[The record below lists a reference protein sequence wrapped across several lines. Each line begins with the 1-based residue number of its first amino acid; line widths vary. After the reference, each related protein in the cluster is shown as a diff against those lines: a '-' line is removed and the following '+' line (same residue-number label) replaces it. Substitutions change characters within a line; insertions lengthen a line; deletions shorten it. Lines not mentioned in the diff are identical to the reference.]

1 MNLKR
6 LCLIILDG
14 WGINEREEGN
24 AISIA
29 STPNIDS
36 YYKSYPWTEL
46 ATSGA
51 AVGLPE
57 GQMGNSEVGHITMG
71 SGRVVDQEL
80 TRITKTIKDG
90 SLARNPVLLELLR
103 KVRKAGGRLHLA
115 GLLSDGGV
123 HSHEDHL
130 YALIDIAAGQGVK
143 DIRVH
148 AILDGRDTPPKSGL
162 GYVKKLT
169 ARLKQSGAGKVATVS
184 GRYYAMDRD
193 KRWERVELAY
203 EAMVS
208 GKGEAAA
215 DAVRAVEDSY
225 ARDITDEFMIPT
237 IIEDDFQPISDGDA
251 LLFFNFRADRAR
263 EIVSAFAV
271 EDFDGFKREALPK
284 LSAMATMTPY
294 EKGLGVPVLFSPE
307 DLKNILGEVLSYE
320 GVKQFRV
327 SETEKYAHITFFFN
341 GGIEEP
347 FEGEDRLVIP
357 SIKDAAT
364 YDLVPHMRSLE
375 IAMAA
380 VERITRGEHSF
391 LLLNIANGDM
401 VGHTGNLEAA
411 VKACEAVDMAVGKV
425 TGTAMREGWS
435 VIITSDHGNVEQ
447 MICHRT
453 GAPFTAHMSSKV
465 PFIIIDKDLVGVKL
479 REHGGLRDVA
489 PTVLKLMGL
498 EVPAEM
504 TGKALY

>member
-1 MNLKR
+1 MKR

-14 WGINEREEGN
+14 WGINERVEGN
-24 AISIA
+24 AIRIA
-29 STPNIDS
+29 STPNLDS
-36 YYKSYPWTEL
+36 YYDLYPWTEL
-46 ATSGA
+46 ATSGS

-90 SLARNPVLLELLR
+90 TLAKNPVLTEMLG
-103 KVRKAGGRLHLA
+103 KVRDSGGRLHLA

-148 AILDGRDTPPKSGL
+148 VILDGRDTPPKSGL
-162 GYVKKLT
+162 GHVKALSE
-169 ARLKQSGAGKVATVS
+169 RMEESGSGRIATVS

-193 KRWERVELAY
+193 KRWDRVILAY

-208 GKGEAAA
+208 GKGERAKE
-215 DAVRAVEDSY
+215 AVGAVEDSY
-225 ARDITDEFMIPT
+225 ARDITDEFMMPT
-237 IIEDDFQPISDGDA
+237 IIEEGFQPVSDGDA
-251 LLFFNFRADRAR
+251 FLFFNFRADRAR
-263 EIVSAFAV
+263 EIVSAFALK
-271 EDFDGFKREALPK
+271 DFDGFKRVTLPK
-284 LSAMATMTPY
+284 LSAIATMTPY
-294 EKGLGVPVLFSPE
+294 EKNLGVPVLYSPE
-307 DLKNILGEVLSYE
+307 DLKNILGEVLSRE

-347 FEGEDRLVIP
+347 FDGEDRLVIP

-375 IAMAA
+375 IALAA
-380 VERITRGEHSF
+380 SERIERGEHTF
-391 LLLNIANGDM
+391 VLLNIANGDM

-411 VKACEAVDMAVGKV
+411 VKACEAVDLAVGKIA
-425 TGTAMREGWS
+425 GTAMREGWIT
-435 VIITSDHGNVEQ
+435 IITADHGNVEQ
-447 MICHRT
+447 MICERT

-465 PFIIIDKDLVGVKL
+465 PFIIIDEEHKGIKL
-479 REHGGLRDVA
+479 RDGGGLKDVA
-489 PTVLKLMGL
+489 PTVLKLMDID
-498 EVPAEM
+498 VPAEM
-504 TGKALY
+504 TGKALF